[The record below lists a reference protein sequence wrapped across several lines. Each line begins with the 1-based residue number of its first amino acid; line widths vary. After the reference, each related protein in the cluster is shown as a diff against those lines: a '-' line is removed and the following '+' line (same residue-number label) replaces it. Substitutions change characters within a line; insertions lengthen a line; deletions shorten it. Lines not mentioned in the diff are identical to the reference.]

1 MHTKMKRRDVI
12 LDFTSLLD
20 VTLIVIFFFVIFSN
34 LDSQANKARTDAKVQ
49 ELDAAVQQAENRET
63 NAKELEEQLQKD
75 IDTVKESDVR
85 RGANT
90 KEILVFN
97 KDENVKIILDMES
110 GSWSARIISNQEVMD
125 TVRQGDLVSEKLQQV
140 LNSVGYSNSDT
151 IFCDFVFDG
160 SEPGSYSAYRV
171 IEDGL
176 KAVQADYKY
185 LYVSETDLST
195 GE

>member
-49 ELDAAVQQAENRET
+49 ELDAAVQQAENREA

-97 KDENVKIILDMES
+97 KDENV
-110 GSWSARIISNQEVMD
+110 
-125 TVRQGDLVSEKLQQV
+125 
-140 LNSVGYSNSDT
+140 
-151 IFCDFVFDG
+151 
-160 SEPGSYSAYRV
+160 
-171 IEDGL
+171 
-176 KAVQADYKY
+176 
-185 LYVSETDLST
+185 TD
-195 GE
+195 

>member
-49 ELDAAVQQAENRET
+49 ELDAAVQQAENREA

-97 KDENVKIILDMES
+97 KDENVTIILDMES

-125 TVRQGDLVSEKLQQV
+125 TV
-140 LNSVGYSNSDT
+140 
-151 IFCDFVFDG
+151 
-160 SEPGSYSAYRV
+160 
-171 IEDGL
+171 
-176 KAVQADYKY
+176 
-185 LYVSETDLST
+185 
-195 GE
+195 